1 MRFCGFEIGLDR
13 TPLIVAGPCALESRE
28 MAMATAQR
36 LAEICARA
44 GAPFIFKASFDK
56 ANRTSGATA
65 RGWES
70 IPVCAFWRRFA
81 SAWARRF

>member
-1 MRFCGFEIGLDR
+1 
-13 TPLIVAGPCALESRE
+13 

-65 RGWES
+65 RGLGIDSGLRVLAE
-70 IPVCAFWRRFA
+70 IRERLGAPV
-81 SAWARRF
+81 